1 MQQLESLEPAWL
13 RDCPSLPENGDTMY
27 EPAAAPSADG
37 SSAVSSAG
45 GPSARRFVFLD
56 LIAQGGFSS
65 VFRAYDEIAVD
76 L

>member
-1 MQQLESLEPAWL
+1 
-13 RDCPSLPENGDTMY
+13 MY